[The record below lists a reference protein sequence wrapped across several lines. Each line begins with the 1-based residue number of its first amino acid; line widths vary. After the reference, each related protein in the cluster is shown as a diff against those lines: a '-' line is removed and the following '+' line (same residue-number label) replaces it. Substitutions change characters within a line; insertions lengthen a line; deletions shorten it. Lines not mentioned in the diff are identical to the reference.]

1 MALRPAAVMSAF
13 LSASHAEMLA
23 YQRPTVPAPAAGP
36 ELVEG
41 MLPSE
46 STTIILSALSD
57 TESTFHALLAES
69 VNLSFLKMRARSVAP
84 NAIVQVPFEFVVTD
98 EAVTETLESAPMVY
112 SLICRAL
119 ESLTLP
125 DPVVVVVAKVPL
137 VKSPSEVFTTDAVLD
152 AISKSSPPL
161 TATISEEAEEY
172 WLQAL

>member
-1 MALRPAAVMSAF
+1 MAFLPAAVMSP
-13 LSASHAEMLA
+13 SRPASHAEILA
-23 YQRPTVPAPAAGP
+23 YQRPTCP
-36 ELVEG
+36 EPVEG
-41 MLPSE
+41 LPPFCSE
-46 STTIILSALSD
+46 STTIILSALSE

-69 VNLSFLKMRARSVAP
+69 VNLSFLKMRARSVAQ
-84 NAIVQVPFEFVVTD
+84 NAIVQVPFKFVVTD

-152 AISKSSPPL
+152 AISKS
-161 TATISEEAEEY
+161 
-172 WLQAL
+172 